1 MSKEAVMLIWAI
13 VTCTVI
19 GIFIFLNSQ
28 ASEQTLADS
37 IVISQYADSMEVN
50 DHPSF

>member
-28 ASEQTLADS
+28 ASEQTLAS
-37 IVISQYADSMEVN
+37 TIISSQYADSMGVN
-50 DHPSF
+50 DYQSF